1 MWTQPLWWYDHFSV
15 RQVYLDNNATTL
27 VDPAVFEAM
36 TPFYLEDYGNASSI
50 HALGQKARA
59 AVEDARSQVADL
71 IGAETGAIVFT
82 SGGTESD
89 NTALRGVAMALRS
102 KGSHIITTTIEHS
115 AILHTCRQLEEE
127 GFRVTYLPVDRLGL
141 LSLDRL
147 REAIDEDTILISVM
161 HANNEIG
168 IIEPLK
174 KMAVLARERGVLF
187 HTDAVQTVGKIALDV
202 GDLGVDLLSLSA
214 HKFHGPKGVGALYV
228 RGDVAMFP
236 LLHGG
241 SHERSRRAGTLNVP
255 GIVGLGKTCE
265 LAKASLEDFGT
276 RVRGLR
282 DKLEKGIIEGIPDA
296 FVNGSTTERVPHLS
310 NISFRLIE
318 GEALLIA
325 LDFQGVAVSTGSAC
339 SSGTVEPSHVL
350 TALGGDRNRQKSA
363 IRFSLGRVNNDED
376 IDYVLG
382 ILPKMVEKMRQVSPI
397 YRTV

>member
-1 MWTQPLWWYDHFSV
+1 M
-15 RQVYLDNNATTL
+15 
-27 VDPAVFEAM
+27 
-36 TPFYLEDYGNASSI
+36 
-50 HALGQKARA
+50 
-59 AVEDARSQVADL
+59 
-71 IGAETGAIVFT
+71 
-82 SGGTESD
+82 
-89 NTALRGVAMALRS
+89 
-102 KGSHIITTTIEHS
+102 
-115 AILHTCRQLEEE
+115 
-127 GFRVTYLPVDRLGL
+127 
-141 LSLDRL
+141 
-147 REAIDEDTILISVM
+147 
-161 HANNEIG
+161 
-168 IIEPLK
+168 
-174 KMAVLARERGVLF
+174 
-187 HTDAVQTVGKIALDV
+187 
-202 GDLGVDLLSLSA
+202 
-214 HKFHGPKGVGALYV
+214 
-228 RGDVAMFP
+228 
-236 LLHGG
+236 
-241 SHERSRRAGTLNVP
+241 P

>member
-397 YRTV
+397 YRTA